1 MPDIGDPAPAFRLPS
16 TSGAPLA
23 LADLRGKKVVL
34 YFYPRDQ
41 TPGCTREACDFEAAH
56 AKLRA
61 AGALV
66 LGVSKDSLDSHA
78 RFRSAQRLGFDLLS
92 DPELAVHKAYGAYGS
107 KLHYG
112 KRIEGV
118 IRSTFLIDEQGKIAA
133 RWSPVRV
140 DGHVEKVLAA
150 IHEAGAAK
158 AGTAPR
164 TRVTTGTAAKST
176 VKAAPAKAAAKPK
189 SAVKAASAAKSKAA
203 AGSNSAVKAKSA
215 TRSKRAAR

>member
-1 MPDIGDPAPAFRLPS
+1 MPDVGDPAPSFRLPS
-16 TSGAPLA
+16 TSGAPIA
-23 LADLRGKKVVL
+23 LSDLRGKHVVL

-41 TPGCTREACDFEAAH
+41 TPGCTREACDFEAAQ

-61 AGALV
+61 AGAVV
-66 LGVSKDSLDSHA
+66 LGVSKDSLESHA

-92 DPELAVHKAYGAYGS
+92 DADLAVHKAYGAFGT

-118 IRSTFLIDEQGKIAA
+118 IRSTFLIDTKGKIAA

-150 IHEAGAAK
+150 IQAAGGETK
-158 AGTAPR
+158 AQP
-164 TRVTTGTAAKST
+164 
-176 VKAAPAKAAAKPK
+176 KAAAKPK
-189 SAVKAASAAKSKAA
+189 AAAQSKSAAKPKLAA
-203 AGSNSAVKAKSA
+203 KVKPAAKP
-215 TRSKRAAR
+215 KRAAKPKPTAR

>member
-1 MPDIGDPAPAFRLPS
+1 MPELGDPAPAFRLPS
-16 TSGAPLA
+16 TSGAPIA

-41 TPGCTREACDFEAAH
+41 TPGCTREACDFEAAN

-61 AGALV
+61 AGATV
-66 LGVSKDSLDSHA
+66 LGVSKDLLESHA
-78 RFRSAQRLGFDLLS
+78 RFRSAQKLGFDLLS
-92 DPELAVHKAYGAYGS
+92 DADLAVHKAYGAYGS

-118 IRSTFLIDEQGKIAA
+118 IRSTFLIDEKGKIAA

-150 IHEAGAAK
+150 IRGETGAQ
-158 AGTAPR
+158 
-164 TRVTTGTAAKST
+164 
-176 VKAAPAKAAAKPK
+176 AKPPATAK
-189 SAVKAASAAKSKAA
+189 AKSKATGTAKTPRA
-203 AGSNSAVKAKSA
+203 ARAKPAAKAKSA
-215 TRSKRAAR
+215 PRSKR